1 MDASTFK
8 GSIVALACWRAAP
21 AGLHQTQLAV
31 CQVFMNRA
39 KEGWF
44 SGDLYENCAAFLAEE
59 AVDVFP
65 DPRDPQFGQLLSK
78 LESVTSGL
86 VADKTGGAL
95 YFLGREAMPEK
106 LAGAIT
112 TIIGNLVFFK

>member
-1 MDASTFK
+1 MDTSSFK
-8 GSIVALACWRAAP
+8 LSIIALACWRAAP
-21 AGLHQTQLAV
+21 TDLHQAQLAV

-44 SGDLYENCAAFLAEE
+44 LGDLYENCCVWLVENPGE
-59 AVDVFP
+59 FP

-86 VADKTGGAL
+86 VTDKTGGAV
-95 YFLGREAMPEK
+95 YFMHRSEVPEK
-106 LAGAIT
+106 LAGIVTT
-112 TIIGNLVFFK
+112 TIGSMVFYK